1 MRHPGAGA
9 SGREG
14 CACIRRIYTYHPA
27 MHPPGPVPGPTPDL
41 CNCLA
46 IRKAARHVTQFYDRR
61 LAPTGLTTPQFSI
74 LARLRRRGPSTI
86 NELAEE
92 LVMDRTTLGRN
103 LRPLERDGLL
113 AIGADPDDRRRRA
126 LTVTQA
132 GGARLPP
139 AAPPWGVAQRD
150 FAARLRATAAGAL
163 RTSPA
168 PLVATDP
175 H

>member
-1 MRHPGAGA
+1 M
-9 SGREG
+9 
-14 CACIRRIYTYHPA
+14 
-27 MHPPGPVPGPTPDL
+27 PTPDL

-113 AIGADPDDRRRRA
+113 AIAADPADRRRRA
-126 LTVTQA
+126 LAVTPE
-132 GGARLPP
+132 GEARLGQ
-139 AAPPWGVAQRD
+139 AAPLWAAAQRD
-150 FAARLRATAAGAL
+150 FADRFGQEAAVAL
-163 RTSPA
+163 RTTLAS
-168 PLVATDP
+168 LVATNLTGP
-175 H
+175 RPAA